1 MQVSELW
8 DEDGDTFVYLYP
20 KGSGRG
26 PSFRVDSTMYSSS
39 DLLTAFAHGEIRD
52 KRDTTVETD
61 MGQSLMSQTRQ
72 LSLNVPTSPPS
83 SPQTDNDSSQGSR
96 TLDDSIDE
104 PSRETHLFFPVALS
118 ADLTNS
124 QSKPSLD
131 DLEAIVAVRNLFAFL
146 LGQSLVATSR
156 HPSLFSIFLTVSDLL
171 TRLNFTNLDG
181 STYGE
186 VAAVS
191 FSRYIE
197 ELGLADVRSS
207 REKTI
212 EGLVL
217 GARMRSWELYNEAFI
232 HGVGKYD
239 EIVKLGSPK
248 FNLINNKTRKRL
260 ERASMDLS
268 KRLTSVRSKLEDF
281 EFRSLFAGSA
291 NSNTSSED
299 KNINFKAWKSSHMSI
314 RKHIMGFYKGRYGSW
329 PPNARSKKNSFEEGG
344 LNRILLQELYQDF
357 SDLYDML
364 VDRTSLTPRR
374 VDMRSHGNS
383 NGFSDREE
391 TPTLALR
398 RILSEYDRSAPPVQP
413 PIPFDI
419 PRLPSLATTRS
430 GFNTNDPKRQAKERT
445 TKLKDDEISS
455 AIVQSYNQDSV
466 KHTPFLEAFMQFER
480 RSAHAKSMDEICDLR
495 NGQWIFLY
503 AVLQALPM
511 VVVDAP
517 GVRWTK
523 GVEYFLCE
531 VPIGSA
537 PWHREDSGHSKSW
550 FSIAGGSGIVSLP
563 ADVVDHGVDGI
574 YRRSHCWEMA
584 EKWAGR
590 SLDFD
595 PPAEPDEHGVAEVDS
610 SPLPSPPTLMPGE
623 FLPRTQSPGR
633 LSQRNSVHLGLEALP
648 LPQGVT
654 PTAPGGGSRPV
665 SSYDPNKSFEAI
677 LGNTGLKTG
686 KKKKW

>member
-1 MQVSELW
+1 MQVPELW
-8 DEDGDTFVYLYP
+8 DEDGDTFVHLYP
-20 KGSGRG
+20 KGSGKG
-26 PSFRVDSTMYSSS
+26 PSFRVDSTIYSSS
-39 DLLTAFAHGEIRD
+39 NLLTAIAHEGVPG
-52 KRDTTVETD
+52 KRGTTIED
-61 MGQSLMSQTRQ
+61 NSGQSLVSHARQ
-72 LSLNVPTSPPS
+72 LSLNVPISPPS

-104 PSRETHLFFPVALS
+104 PSRETHLYFPIALS
-118 ADLTNS
+118 SDLTSS
-124 QSKPSLD
+124 QSKLSLE

-156 HPSLFSIFLTVSDLL
+156 HPSLFSIFLMVLDLL
-171 TRLNFTNLDG
+171 ARFKFTNLDS

-186 VAAVS
+186 VTAVS
-191 FSRYIE
+191 FATYIE

-212 EGLVL
+212 EGIVL
-217 GARMRSWELYNEAFI
+217 GERMRSWELYNEAFV
-232 HGVGKYD
+232 HGVGKYE

-248 FNLINNKTRKRL
+248 FSLISNKTRNRL

-268 KRLTSVRSKLEDF
+268 KRLTSVQSKLEDF

-291 NSNTSSED
+291 KSTTSSES
-299 KNINFKAWKSSHMSI
+299 KKVNFKAWKSSSMSM
-314 RKHIMGFYKGRYGSW
+314 RKHVMAFYKQRYGSW
-329 PPNARSKKNSFEEGG
+329 PPNARSKKNNFEESG
-344 LNRILLQELYQDF
+344 LNRILLLEVYQDF

-364 VDRTSLTPRR
+364 VDRTSLTTRS
-374 VDMRSHGNS
+374 VDMPSHGNDS
-383 NGFSDREE
+383 RSSTQEE
-391 TPTLALR
+391 TTTFALR
-398 RILSEYDRSAPPVQP
+398 HILSEYDRSSPPVQP

-419 PRLPSLATTRS
+419 PRLPSLASTRP
-430 GFNTNDPKRQAKERT
+430 GFASSDPRKQVKEPT
-445 TKLKDDEISS
+445 KKLKDDEISS

-466 KHTPFLEAFMQFER
+466 KNTPFLEAFMQYER
-480 RSAHAKSMDEICDLR
+480 RSAHGKSMDDICDLR

-517 GVRWTK
+517 GVRWTR

-537 PWHREDSGHSKSW
+537 PWHREDSAHKKSW

-574 YRRSHCWEMA
+574 YRRSHCWEVA
-584 EKWAGR
+584 EKWAGH
-590 SLDFD
+590 SLDFAPVEPEAD
-595 PPAEPDEHGVAEVDS
+595 ESAEGEV
-610 SPLPSPPTLMPGE
+610 SPLPSPPTLMPGA
-623 FLPRTQSPGR
+623 LTPRTQSPSR

-648 LPQGVT
+648 LPQCVT
-654 PTAPGGGSRPV
+654 PNAPGGGSRPA

-677 LGNTGLKTG
+677 LGTSGLQTA

>member
-1 MQVSELW
+1 MQVQELW
-8 DEDGDTFVYLYP
+8 DEEGDTFVYLYP
-20 KGSGRG
+20 QGSGRG
-26 PSFRVDSTMYSSS
+26 PSFRVDSTIYSSS
-39 DLLTAFAHGEIRD
+39 DILTAVAHGDIH
-52 KRDTTVETD
+52 KIRDTTAEAHK
-61 MGQSLMSQTRQ
+61 GQLLVSSTRQ
-72 LSLNVPTSPPS
+72 LSLNVPISPPL

-96 TLDDSIDE
+96 TLNDAIDE
-104 PSRETHLFFPVALS
+104 QPQETHLFVPFPLS
-118 ADLTNS
+118 PNLTDS
-124 QSKPSLD
+124 QSQPSPD
-131 DLEAIVAVRNLFAFL
+131 DLEALIAVRNLFAFL
-146 LGQSLVATSR
+146 VGQSLVATSR
-156 HPSLFSIFLTVSDLL
+156 QPSLFSVFLKVSELL
-171 TRLNFTNLDG
+171 RRFNFTNLDG

-212 EGLVL
+212 EGIVL
-217 GARMRSWELYNEAFI
+217 GERMRSWELYNEAFV
-232 HGVGKYD
+232 HGVGKYE

-248 FNLINNKTRKRL
+248 FGDISNKTQKKL

-268 KRLTSVRSKLEDF
+268 KRLTSVQSKLEDF

-291 NSNTSSED
+291 NSTTSLES
-299 KNINFKAWKSSHMSI
+299 KKVNFKAWKSSSLSM
-314 RKHIMGFYKGRYGSW
+314 RKHIMAFYKERYGSW
-329 PPNARSKKNSFEEGG
+329 PPKAHSKKNNFEESG
-344 LNRILLQELYQDF
+344 LNRILLKELYQDF
-357 SDLYDML
+357 SDLYDLL
-364 VDRTSLTPRR
+364 VDRTSLTPRS
-374 VDMRSHGNS
+374 VDMPSHANS
-383 NGFSDREE
+383 NGSSTRDE
-391 TPTLALR
+391 TTTHALR
-398 RILSEYDRSAPPVQP
+398 HILSEYDHSAPPVQP

-419 PRLPSLATTRS
+419 PRLPSLASTRS
-430 GFNTNDPKRQAKERT
+430 KFSTLDPKSQTKERSK
-445 TKLKDDEISS
+445 KLKDDEISS
-455 AIVQSYNQDSV
+455 VIVQSYNQDSV
-466 KHTPFLEAFMQFER
+466 KHTPFLEAFMRFER
-480 RSAHAKSMDEICDLR
+480 KSAHGKSIDDICDLR
-495 NGQWIFLY
+495 HGQWIFLY

-537 PWHREDSGHSKSW
+537 PWHREDSGRQKSW

-574 YRRSHCWEMA
+574 YRRSHCWEVA
-584 EKWAGR
+584 EKWAGH
-590 SLDFD
+590 SLDFA
-595 PPAEPDEHGVAEVDS
+595 PAEPVEDGVADGEA

-623 FLPRTQSPGR
+623 FVPRSQSPSGFNP
-633 LSQRNSVHLGLEALP
+633 RNSVHLGLEALP

-654 PTAPGGGSRPV
+654 PSAPGGGSRPV

-677 LGNTGLKTG
+677 LGNAGLQTG